1 MPAQKQRADGTY
13 HGSYSC
19 WMYKTHGK
27 EYCASHY
34 ITFDVIYDIVLTDI
48 RRNLF
53 RYRYDSKKFAEF
65 LGSKYRSMTDKTMKR
80 LESEY
85 GQKQRRCDELNRI
98 LCKLYEDN
106 ALGKIPD
113 SRYELMTAEYETE
126 QAEIR
131 KTLPALTAQ
140 LDELKRGA
148 DSSAKFINVIRKY
161 TDVEKL
167 DAAILNELIDKI
179 VVHHKEKSDDGR
191 TYQQIEI
198 FYRFVGKLDAAI
210 DKAA

>member
-1 MPAQKQRADGTY
+1 M
-13 HGSYSC
+13 
-19 WMYKTHGK
+19 
-27 EYCASHY
+27 
-34 ITFDVIYDIVLTDI
+34 LTNI

-65 LGSKYRSMTDKTMKR
+65 LGSKYKSMTDKTMKR

-113 SRYELMTAEYETE
+113 SRYELMTTEYEGE

-131 KTLPALTAQ
+131 RTLPDLATQ
-140 LDELKRGA
+140 FDELKRGA

-198 FYRFVGKLDAAI
+198 FYRFVGKLDASVPE
-210 DKAA
+210 AA